1 MPGGDFALK
10 LIRKLRHLRFAMKTL
25 FVIYL
30 ISEDNIMSKAMIP
43 IASMISIALLSAT
56 AAIAGDVVLIDDN
69 LDTLPAGYVLSTN
82 ASANATADIQIGAIG
97 ASNGLIFDGSWNV
110 PANGQEF
117 ALGQMLPTIPTPADF
132 QLVPADVD
140 GIAGIR
146 WTLDVEVISTTMT
159 PPQQGIFAQLVV
171 FQLQPDGSVLSFADQ
186 GNFIQAGEAST
197 IDVVAIESDFGQPG
211 AQPDFS
217 ALALPISF
225 GLVLGAAYPQT
236 INPNAF
242 FVDGRMTAD
251 NWRVEIIG
259 GAGFFEDGFEDDV
272 VVTQSAAAVSNHA
285 VDCLCPTVVEL
296 R

>member
-1 MPGGDFALK
+1 M
-10 LIRKLRHLRFAMKTL
+10 LIRNLLRLRFVMKTL
-25 FVIYL
+25 FVIHL
-30 ISEDNIMSKAMIP
+30 ISEDNIMSKATIP
-43 IASMISIALLSAT
+43 IAGMISIALLFAT
-56 AAIAGDVVLIDDN
+56 AATAGDVVLIDDN

-117 ALGQMLPTIPTPADF
+117 ALGQMLPMIPTPADF

-146 WTLDVEVISTTMT
+146 WTLDAEVISTTMT

-171 FQLQPDGSVLSFADQ
+171 FQLQPDGTVLSYFDG
-186 GNFIQAGEAST
+186 GNFVQAGEART

-251 NWRVEIIG
+251 NWRVEIAG
-259 GAGFFEDGFEDDV
+259 GAGFFADGFESEV
-272 VVTQSAAAVSNHA
+272 VVTQSGEVLTADDADCNCPIPAVMQA
-285 VDCLCPTVVEL
+285 Q
-296 R
+296 